1 MTDEEIKKIVKIAI
15 EESEERL
22 MCDEEELKYSYMSIK
37 LKKHYRGRQDERIR
51 NALNEIKSDK
61 YFRII
66 PYYYKDGKT
75 ITAISVNMECD
86 RSTIARNKRRLV
98 LQLYSIYSEKQ

>member
-1 MTDEEIKKIVKIAI
+1 MTDEEIKKIVQIAI
-15 EESEERL
+15 EESEERM

-37 LKKHYRGRQDERIR
+37 LKKYYRGKQDEKLK
-51 NALNEIKSDK
+51 NALDVIKNDK

-86 RSTIARNKRRLV
+86 RSTVARNKRRLV
-98 LQLYSIYSEKQ
+98 LQLHSIYSGKQ